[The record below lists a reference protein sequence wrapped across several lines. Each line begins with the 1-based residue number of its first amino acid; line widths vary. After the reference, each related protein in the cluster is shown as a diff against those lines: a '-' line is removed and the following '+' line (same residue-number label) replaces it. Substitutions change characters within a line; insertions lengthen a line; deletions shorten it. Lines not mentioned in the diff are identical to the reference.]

1 MPPLVVLYAGRSRD
15 FVDYFNSAGVA
26 TEPTAFDGRSD
37 YKAFQDNG
45 VAAGGLFS
53 GAEVAKSAAQV
64 AKWGGELGVPF
75 DHCYHQACDDITN
88 LDLAGYDVLA
98 DGGAHVLALLAE
110 DPDLRDSL
118 GGGGATAATASKKR
132 LTAAQKR
139 RLKARKAKMA
149 EYRGS
154 KLAR

>member
-1 MPPLVVLYAGRSRD
+1 MAARALRVLRQLGNRLLELAG
-15 FVDYFNSAGVA
+15 
-26 TEPTAFDGRSD
+26 PGRVLQ
-37 YKAFQDNG
+37 A
-45 VAAGGLFS
+45 
-53 GAEVAKSAAQV
+53 
-64 AKWGGELGVPF
+64 F

-88 LDLAGYDVLA
+88 LDLAGYETLA
-98 DGGAHVLALLAE
+98 DGVAHVLALLAE

-118 GGGGATAATASKKR
+118 GGGATAATAAKKS

-139 RLKARKAKMA
+139 RLKARTAKMA

>member
-1 MPPLVVLYAGRSRD
+1 M
-15 FVDYFNSAGVA
+15 
-26 TEPTAFDGRSD
+26 
-37 YKAFQDNG
+37 
-45 VAAGGLFS
+45 
-53 GAEVAKSAAQV
+53 
-64 AKWGGELGVPF
+64 
-75 DHCYHQACDDITN
+75 
-88 LDLAGYDVLA
+88 LA